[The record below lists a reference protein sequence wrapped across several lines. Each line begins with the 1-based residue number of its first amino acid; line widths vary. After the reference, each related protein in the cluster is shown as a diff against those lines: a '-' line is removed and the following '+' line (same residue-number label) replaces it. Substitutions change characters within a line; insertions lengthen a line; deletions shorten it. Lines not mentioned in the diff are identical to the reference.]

1 MAQKFAWLM
10 RTRCLGGPWRGGGAI
25 LEGGIC
31 ALRERAGRNPSAGL
45 RTSPPFTGA
54 ILATR
59 FATAWRHRMHPLS
72 LRLAAASLLLVLA
85 GAVGA
90 ADVTTSKADDKLSPA
105 RARIAEKNWSGAV
118 DELKKVND
126 PANADWN
133 NLMGYSLR
141 KADAAN
147 IPEAEKY
154 YNEAL
159 RIEPKHR
166 GALEY
171 SGELY
176 LMIGNLD
183 KAEQRL
189 AALDK
194 VCFLPCE
201 EHSDL
206 KRAVARY
213 KAAGN
218 KYVPY

>member
-1 MAQKFAWLM
+1 
-10 RTRCLGGPWRGGGAI
+10 
-25 LEGGIC
+25 
-31 ALRERAGRNPSAGL
+31 
-45 RTSPPFTGA
+45 
-54 ILATR
+54 
-59 FATAWRHRMHPLS
+59 MHPLS
-72 LRLAAASLLLVLA
+72 LRLVAASLLLVLA

-105 RARIAEKNWSGAV
+105 RARIAEKNWSAALA
-118 DELKKVND
+118 ELKKVND
-126 PANADWN
+126 PASADWN

-176 LMIGNLD
+176 LMTGNLD
-183 KAEQRL
+183 MAEQRL

-194 VCFLPCE
+194 ACFLPCE

-218 KYVPY
+218 KYVP